1 MATFLTIKEKIF
13 AFLEEMGIKKVDF
26 FEATGIQ
33 SSNFKGA
40 NLKSAPGSDMLV
52 KILTIYPNLSAEW
65 LLRGE
70 GNMLRDGTTP
80 TKPGHNAPKEKN
92 KEQKGQLPPDI
103 LQQMI
108 DDRDNKIGDLRE
120 DIGRLKERIAQLE
133 REKNV
138 SVESLQTAPRELS
151 TSTLDL

>member
-26 FEATGIQ
+26 YEATGIQ

-65 LLRGE
+65 LLRNE
-70 GNMLRDGTTP
+70 GSMLRDGATP
-80 TKPGHNAPKEKN
+80 TKPGHNTPKEKN
-92 KEQKGQLPPDI
+92 EEQKEQLPPDI
-103 LQQMI
+103 LQRMI

-138 SVESLQTAPRELS
+138 SLESLQTAPKELS
-151 TSTLDL
+151 PSTLDL

>member
-1 MATFLTIKEKIF
+1 MATFLTIKEKFF

-26 FEATGIQ
+26 YEATGIQ

-65 LLRGE
+65 LLRDE
-70 GNMLRDGTTP
+70 GSMLRDGATHK
-80 TKPGHNAPKEKN
+80 KPGHNTPKEKN
-92 KEQKGQLPPDI
+92 EEQQEQLPPDI
-103 LQQMI
+103 LQRMI

-138 SVESLQTAPRELS
+138 SLESLQTAPKELS
-151 TSTLDL
+151 PSTLDL